1 MIRVTRAGRLH
12 LGGMADLLNAVIAK
26 GGTTAFVDPVTR
38 DNLGTW
44 MAHAPH
50 RSAWHVVEDDAG
62 RVKGFQWIEPHD
74 GLPDDT
80 CDIATFVALDQQG
93 LGVGSA
99 LFPVTRDAA
108 RDLGYAFI
116 AAVIRQDNAGG
127 LAYYQSRGFEDWRRW
142 DDAPVAPRI
151 IKRYKL

>member
-26 GGTTAFVDPVTR
+26 GGTTAFVEAVTR
-38 DNLGTW
+38 DDLAAW
-44 MAHAPH
+44 MDRAPD
-50 RSAWHVVEDDAG
+50 RSAWHVAEDDAS
-62 RVKGFQWIEPHD
+62 RVKGFQWIAPHD

-80 CDIATFVALDQQG
+80 CDIATFVAPDTQG

-99 LFPVTRDAA
+99 LFPATRDAA

-116 AAVIRQDNAGG
+116 AAVIRQDNTGG

-151 IKRYKL
+151 IKRYSL

>member
-12 LGGMADLLNAVIAK
+12 LGGMADLLGAVIAK
-26 GGTTAFVDPVTR
+26 GGTTALVAPVTR
-38 DNLGTW
+38 DDLASW
-44 MAHAPH
+44 MARAPA
-50 RSAWHVVEDDAG
+50 RSAWHVAEDDQG
-62 RVKGFQWIEPHD
+62 RVQGFQWIEPHED
-74 GLPDDT
+74 LPEDT

-99 LFPVTRDAA
+99 LFKATRAAA
-108 RDLGYAFI
+108 RDLGYRFI

-142 DDAPVAPRI
+142 DDAPVAPRV
-151 IKRYKL
+151 IKRHAL